1 MKSKFLGHFKLNDDQ
16 VKEIWANGV
25 FVFDANTLLNM
36 YRYSDT
42 TRDALFSQF
51 ERIKERVW
59 LPHQAG
65 VEFFRNRISVI
76 ADQKKT
82 YDDMKRELTS
92 IKRQFSTERGH
103 PFISADSAIELEGTI
118 TKIEQELDASGQ
130 TIEQRMTQ
138 DEVLDRL
145 AKIFDQRL
153 GNEFD
158 EDTMKA
164 LFEEG
169 EDRYNRKVPPG
180 YMDASKVKDPQTS
193 DDKWRLYGDF
203 VLWRQTLEMAKAEDK
218 HVVFVTD
225 DRKEDWWLEKSG
237 KTISP
242 RPELIAEFNKFT
254 GNHVKFYTP
263 DSFVAVASDYI
274 GGKISEGAIDEVRA
288 AETAK
293 QEDALANYAVGRRK
307 RNGLENMSDR
317 ERERFL
323 YDRESER
330 PLRYR
335 RNALAHG
342 THIADDDRSRMIS
355 YADIERFGQYR
366 DDIFTETINDV
377 ERRRSA
383 LRSKKIR
390 ELRMEMS
397 AALEAKE
404 YAQRKLEQS
413 STHDRRELI
422 QDLIKANRLVDVL
435 ENRLT
440 EISNLFPHHEAEE

>member
-16 VKEIWANGV
+16 VKEIWGDGV

-51 ERIKERVW
+51 ERIKNRVW

-82 YDDMKRELTS
+82 YDDMKRDLTS

-103 PFISADSAIELEGTI
+103 PFISLDSASELEKTI
-118 TKIEQELDASGQ
+118 TKIEQELSASAQ
-130 TIEQRMTQ
+130 KIENRMTQ
-138 DEVLDRL
+138 DDVLDRL
-145 AKIFDQRL
+145 AKIFDERS
-153 GNEFD
+153 GDAFD
-158 EDTMKA
+158 EASMQA
-164 LFEEG
+164 LFKEG
-169 EDRYNRKVPPG
+169 EDRYSRKVPPG
-180 YMDASKVKDPQTS
+180 YMDAGKLKDPKTS
-193 DDKWRLYGDF
+193 DDKQRVYGDLF
-203 VLWRQTLEMAKAEDK
+203 LWRQTLEMAKAENK

-254 GNHVKFYTP
+254 GKYVKFYTP

-293 QEDALANYAVGRRK
+293 LEDALANYTTIEGSRDAFKELNEHERK
-307 RNGLENMSDR
+307 RFLHDRAR
-317 ERERFL
+317 ER
-323 YDRESER
+323 S
-330 PLRYR
+330 LRYGRYISNLGAHITDDEQSHMIPSADLDRFR
-335 RNALAHG
+335 RYEVDLSSEL
-342 THIADDDRSRMIS
+342 T
-355 YADIERFGQYR
+355 
-366 DDIFTETINDV
+366 NDLG
-377 ERRRSA
+377 RRRSA
-383 LRSKKIR
+383 FRTRRLR
-390 ELRMEMS
+390 ELKMELS
-397 AALEAKE
+397 AALESRE
-404 YAQRKLEQS
+404 CAQQSLEQS
-413 STHDRRELI
+413 STYNRKELMS
-422 QDLIKANRLVDVL
+422 DLISANRRVETL
-435 ENRLT
+435 EHRIA
-440 EISNLFPHHEAEE
+440 EISNSLSRYKTEE